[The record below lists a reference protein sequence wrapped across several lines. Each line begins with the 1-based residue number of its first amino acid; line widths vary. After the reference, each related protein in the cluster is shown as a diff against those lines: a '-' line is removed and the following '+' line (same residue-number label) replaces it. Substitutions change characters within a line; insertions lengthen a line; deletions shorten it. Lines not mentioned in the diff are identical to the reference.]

1 MAVEASEKSV
11 LVVEVVDRLC
21 LLEVE
26 VAGLHV
32 MEVAGRA
39 GLLAVTGLGQ
49 EAGGQNDHH
58 VEVEV
63 LEQSDWGL
71 VREGEAL
78 VCQVEGVEVQTLL
91 CSLPF

>member
-39 GLLAVTGLGQ
+39 GLLAVTGLGL
-49 EAGGQNDHH
+49 EAGGQNDHY

-78 VCQVEGVEVQTLL
+78 VCQVEGVEVQTLR
-91 CSLPF
+91 CSET